1 MNQTRLIVAA
11 VALVA
16 VLFAAI
22 NAFFT
27 VAQDKQALVLQFG
40 APVRVVKDPGLQFK
54 LPFVQNVLYFEKRLL
69 DFDDTPREIV
79 LGDQNRVV
87 VDVFARYRIV
97 DPLAFFTTA
106 RNEFGMRQRLAN
118 AVQSNLQN
126 TFGGVPLQALLTDR
140 RSDLMRQITAGVV
153 GETRNFGIE
162 VVDVRIMRADLPPD
176 NSNAIY
182 ARMQTER
189 EREARQARAEG
200 VLRLLAQPRGVSPGH
215 RRHQRH
221 DRAVAGQRVLPLFPR
236 TRRQRA
242 GPRPTLKT
250 PATADRKTGPSGPVF
265 FEFWSRDFGAGS
277 IDVFEHALKRFVCG
291 CPVFAIFPPIY
302 RGSTDAR
309 LIGHTWPVQMF
320 SGSSD
325 P

>member
-200 VLRLLAQPRGVSPGH
+200 AEGAQRIRAEADRERTVLLAEAQRQASVTRAEGDKEAADIYARTYNANAEFYAFWRSLEAYRRAIGDTNATIVRSPDSEFFRYFRERGVNAPAPA
-215 RRHQRH
+215 RR
-221 DRAVAGQRVLPLFPR
+221 
-236 TRRQRA
+236 
-242 GPRPTLKT
+242 
-250 PATADRKTGPSGPVF
+250 
-265 FEFWSRDFGAGS
+265 
-277 IDVFEHALKRFVCG
+277 
-291 CPVFAIFPPIY
+291 
-302 RGSTDAR
+302 
-309 LIGHTWPVQMF
+309 
-320 SGSSD
+320 
-325 P
+325 

>member
-1 MNQTRLIVAA
+1 
-11 VALVA
+11 
-16 VLFAAI
+16 
-22 NAFFT
+22 
-27 VAQDKQALVLQFG
+27 
-40 APVRVVKDPGLQFK
+40 
-54 LPFVQNVLYFEKRLL
+54 VQNVLYFEKRLL

-126 TFGGVPLQALLTDR
+126 TFGGVPLQALLTER
-140 RSDLMRQITAGVV
+140 RADLMRQITTGVV

-200 VLRLLAQPRGVSPGH
+200 AETSQRIRAEADRERTILLAEA
-215 RRHQRH
+215 QRQ
-221 DRAVAGQRVLPLFPR
+221 ASV
-236 TRRQRA
+236 TRA
-242 GPRPTLKT
+242 GGDQEAADIYARTYSSNVEFYAFWRSMEAYRRAIGDTNATIVLTPDSEFFRYFRERAPVPTT
-250 PATADRKTGPSGPVF
+250 ATAP
-265 FEFWSRDFGAGS
+265 
-277 IDVFEHALKRFVCG
+277 
-291 CPVFAIFPPIY
+291 
-302 RGSTDAR
+302 AR
-309 LIGHTWPVQMF
+309 R
-320 SGSSD
+320 
-325 P
+325 